1 MVARWL
7 IHSPRGRVI
16 LLEDQQE
23 QEPYPPSPWL
33 LFTEHLLCARRWA
46 QAGVLGRTA
55 RRRCPGRCQ
64 VHRRSAGDR
73 HTALPGL
80 RPSSRRPQSRVS
92 TAVPS
97 VHTHDHG
104 DTHLRP
110 LRRQGKAPNLSLPGC
125 TGTSVFCLP
134 RLARPLPAS
143 PVGSAG
149 QVLGLPSSP
158 QTPGPGSGKVLV
170 SCE

>member
-1 MVARWL
+1 MARWL

-16 LLEDQQE
+16 LLEDQRE

-33 LFTEHLLCARRWA
+33 LFTEHLLRARCWA
-46 QAGVLGRTA
+46 RAGVLGMTAWRT
-55 RRRCPGRCQ
+55 CPGRCR
-64 VHRRSAGDR
+64 VHRCSAGDC

-97 VHTHDHG
+97 VHTQDHR
-104 DTHLRP
+104 DTHPRP

-134 RLARPLPAS
+134 LLARPLPAS

-149 QVLGLPSSP
+149 QGLGLPSSP
-158 QTPGPGSGKVLV
+158 RTPGPGPGKVLV

>member
-1 MVARWL
+1 MARRL
-7 IHSPRGRVI
+7 IHSPRGHVI
-16 LLEDQQE
+16 LLENQRE
-23 QEPYPPSPWL
+23 QERHPPSPWL
-33 LFTEHLLCARRWA
+33 LFTEHLLRARRWA
-46 QAGVLGRTA
+46 RAGVLGTTAWRTW
-55 RRRCPGRCQ
+55 PGRCR

-80 RPSSRRPQSRVS
+80 RPSSRRPQSPVS

-104 DTHLRP
+104 DTHPRP
-110 LRRQGKAPNLSLPGC
+110 LRRQGEAPNLSLPGR

-134 RLARPLPAS
+134 RLARPLPAL

-149 QVLGLPSSP
+149 QGLGLPSSP
-158 QTPGPGSGKVLV
+158 RTPGPGPGKVLV
-170 SCE
+170 SYE